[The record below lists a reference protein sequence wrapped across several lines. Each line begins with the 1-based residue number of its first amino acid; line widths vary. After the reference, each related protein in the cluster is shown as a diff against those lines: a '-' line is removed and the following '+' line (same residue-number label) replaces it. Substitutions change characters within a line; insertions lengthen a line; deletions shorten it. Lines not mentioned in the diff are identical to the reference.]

1 MPERKRVVG
10 ERRGKRLESAQ
21 KRPVIGITATS
32 AAVPQVELSYGV
44 ERLEA
49 QGFEVRVHP
58 HVAKQYRFFAGT
70 DLERATALLEWAR
83 DPEIDIVWCARGG
96 SGAARVMEIVGKA
109 RDIPAG
115 KLFLGYSDVTALLE
129 FTRVHWG
136 WHPVHAPMP
145 GTREFSLLPETD
157 WDALLGIVRAFE
169 GKGEMPALRHRL
181 KYIGKVRPRGAI
193 EAPLVG
199 GNMTVWDTLVGTRY
213 QGAARGR
220 ILYFE
225 DVTEGWYRIDRML
238 QRLRVSGALDGARA
252 LVLGTWMDCNDSAM
266 NVLASRVPEG
276 VPFAEA
282 LRNPAQHGLPLKPLR
297 KVQES
302 EALLDEIFG
311 EFSERTG
318 VPVLKGLPAGHG
330 PRYAPLPLGR
340 KWCLEKSG
348 RLSLV
353 DRKFRAR

>member
-1 MPERKRVVG
+1 MPERKRGAG
-10 ERRGKRLESAQ
+10 ERRGKQLVAAQ

-96 SGAARVMEIVGKA
+96 SGAARLMEIVGKA
-109 RDIPAG
+109 RGVPAG

-145 GTREFSLLPETD
+145 GTREFSLLPEAD
-157 WDALLGIVRAFE
+157 WDALLGVVRAYV
-169 GKGEMPALRHRL
+169 GRSEMPGLQHRL
-181 KYIGKVRPRGAI
+181 KYIGKVRPRAAI

-199 GNMTVWDTLVGTRY
+199 GNLTVWDTLVGSRY
-213 QGAARGR
+213 QGVARGR

-252 LVLGTWMDCNDSAM
+252 LVLGTWVDCNDSAM

-276 VPFAEA
+276 LPLVEA
-282 LRNPAQHGLPLKPLR
+282 LRNPAQHGVPLKPLR
-297 KVQES
+297 KVHES
-302 EALLDEIFG
+302 DALLDEIFG

-340 KWCLEKSG
+340 KWRLERSG
-348 RLSLV
+348 SLSLV
-353 DRKFRAR
+353 DRKFRTR